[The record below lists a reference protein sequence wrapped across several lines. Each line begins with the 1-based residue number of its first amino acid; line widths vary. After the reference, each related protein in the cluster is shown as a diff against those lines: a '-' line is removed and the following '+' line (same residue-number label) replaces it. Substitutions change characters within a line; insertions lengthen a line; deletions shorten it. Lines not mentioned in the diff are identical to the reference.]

1 SLSRIASGA
10 TSRLMVPA
18 SASMA
23 MGSPSRT
30 AAMGPPLNAS
40 GTTWATMKPCV
51 APLKRPSVTS
61 ATGLAPPAGD
71 GAHGVLFAV
80 EHARGAAVLDAF
92 VAGELDDAAIR
103 RERSAQNGHASARLE
118 GLRER
123 AHDFLSGGF
132 ARIGGFFGEGAAGAG
147 ERGAIH
153 VAALDQALR
162 DHADAAGLVHVDG
175 DEASAG
181 LQVHEH

>member
-1 SLSRIASGA
+1 
-10 TSRLMVPA
+10 MVPA

-61 ATGLAPPAGD
+61 ATVSESPSPTMAPVTPNISRIPGAFADDGSGDAQHLAHTRTAPRAFVADDHHVAGLDPPAGD

-123 AHDFLSGGF
+123 AHDFL
-132 ARIGGFFGEGAAGAG
+132 
-147 ERGAIH
+147 
-153 VAALDQALR
+153 
-162 DHADAAGLVHVDG
+162 
-175 DEASAG
+175 
-181 LQVHEH
+181 